1 MKELSMR
8 KIRTGFVSDAVRN
21 LLSEQSEAVLR
32 TNFMEEWSDRI
43 EELYQSYLTER
54 ALRREI
60 EKNPFLATEIKDTDL
75 PDWVKEGLIDL
86 PWCLNTVLDVLQ
98 FTKAEIKN
106 HRGVGE
112 RAMVI
117 IENYLAVHG
126 LQLKY

>member
-1 MKELSMR
+1 MEELNFR
-8 KIRTGFVSDAVRN
+8 KIRTGFVSDSVRN

-43 EELYQSYLTER
+43 EDLFQSYLTEK
-54 ALRREI
+54 ALMREI

-75 PDWVKEGLIDL
+75 PEWVKVALTDL

-98 FTKAEIKN
+98 FTKAELRN
-106 HRGVGE
+106 HRGIGE

-117 IENYLAVHG
+117 IEKYLAEHG
-126 LQLKY
+126 VQMKY